1 MKSMQNYLMAALIL
15 SGLGAYGVDEDVGGG
30 DNDGLNSKN
39 KVAPLLSKADPEVA
53 ERMPPELKNI
63 RLEHDYIEVMSDD
76 YEMGDW
82 QESPSKII
90 FHNGMYHMWIIDIP
104 QGSVPTA
111 GTGKTKKVESVTT
124 YMNSKNG
131 KLWFDRGKLP
141 LGKAGTIDDAERLA
155 PDVIKHDGR
164 FYLFYEPM
172 TSNAKDYRQRR
183 CGIAALVAEQPEG
196 PWTYAHEGLLLVPEI
211 DDPEA
216 WDHLFVANPRIEYF
230 NGKWFMYYKGK
241 GLASTKTLNGVAT
254 SDNLLGPYTK
264 YKGNPLMGGH
274 SANLVKYKNG
284 LIYMNYHK
292 HAFYWTED
300 GFTFTLIKKFGRG
313 SGMAEDMNWS
323 SFWLPNNPLY
333 GGDPSRP
340 DATELWGVSSRWAY
354 QSEGYRKDVNNNDII
369 GAKLVIGA
377 E

>member
-1 MKSMQNYLMAALIL
+1 MKNVRRYLLAPLIL
-15 SGLGAYGVDEDVGGG
+15 SSLGAYGADKKIGGG
-30 DNDGLNSKN
+30 DNDGLKSKDRP
-39 KVAPLLSKADPEVA
+39 APLLSKADPEVA
-53 ERMPPELKNI
+53 RRMPPELKDI
-63 RLEHDYIEVMSDD
+63 RLEHDYIEIMSDD

-90 FHNGMYHMWIIDIP
+90 FHEGMYHMWIIDIP
-104 QGSVPTA
+104 QGD
-111 GTGKTKKVESVTT
+111 KKVEKSESVTT
-124 YMNSKNG
+124 YMNSEDG

-141 LGKAGTIDDAERLA
+141 LGEKDSIDDAERLA
-155 PDVIKHDGR
+155 PDVVKHNGK

-172 TSNAKDYRQRR
+172 TTNAKDYRQRR
-183 CGIAALVAEQPEG
+183 CGIAALVADQPEG
-196 PWTYAHEGLLLVPEI
+196 PWSYAREGLLLTPEI

-216 WDHLFVANPRIEYF
+216 WDHLFVANPRIEHF

-241 GLASTKTLNGVAT
+241 GKDSTKTLNGVAT

-300 GFTFTLIKKFGRG
+300 GFTFTLIKKFGKG
-313 SGMAEDMNWS
+313 TGMAEDMNWS
-323 SFWLPNNPLY
+323 SFWQPNNPLC

-354 QSEGYRKDVNNNDII
+354 QSEGYRKDVNNNDIV
-369 GAKLVIGA
+369 GAKLLIGK